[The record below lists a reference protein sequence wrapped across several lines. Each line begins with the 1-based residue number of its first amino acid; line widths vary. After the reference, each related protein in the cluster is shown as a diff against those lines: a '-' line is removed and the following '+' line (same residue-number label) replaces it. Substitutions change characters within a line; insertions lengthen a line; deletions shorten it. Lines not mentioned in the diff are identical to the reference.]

1 MTQTAAHRSAAAP
14 TSGPWSPRE
23 SELLA
28 VTLRLLQEHGYERLT
43 VDAVAGE
50 ARASKATVYRRW
62 PSKAELVLAAFIEGV
77 RQVAVAPE
85 TGSLRGDLLQ
95 LGESC
100 CDQGYQHASTI
111 RAVLVEVSHHPALSD
126 ALRHQFLDQRE
137 ALIRHILQQAV
148 DRGEIAEAALPDEL
162 WDLMPNYLIFRTI
175 IPGQPPN
182 RETVRQL
189 VDNFVL
195 PGLTRRAGAHGS
207 H

>member
-1 MTQTAAHRSAAAP
+1 MTQTAAPRPAGSP

-43 VDAVAGE
+43 VDAVASE

-62 PSKAELVLAAFIEGV
+62 ASKAELVLAAFIEGV

-85 TGSLRGDLLQ
+85 TGTLRGDLLQ
-95 LGESC
+95 LGEAC
-100 CDQGYQHASTI
+100 REQGYQHAGTI
-111 RAVLVEVSHHPALSD
+111 RAVLVEVSHNPALSD
-126 ALRHQFLDQRE
+126 ALQHQFLDQRQE
-137 ALIRHILQQAV
+137 LMQQILQQAV
-148 DRGEIAEAALPDEL
+148 DRGEIAAAALPDEL
-162 WDLMPNYLIFRTI
+162 WDLLPSYLIFRTI

-182 RETVRQL
+182 AETVRRL
-189 VDNFVL
+189 VDDFIL
-195 PGLTRRAGAHGS
+195 PGLTRTS

>member
-1 MTQTAAHRSAAAP
+1 MTQTADCPAA
-14 TSGPWSPRE
+14 SSPWSPRE
-23 SELLA
+23 TELLA

-43 VDAVAGE
+43 VDAVAGQ

-62 PSKAELVLAAFIEGV
+62 PSKAELVLAAFIESV
-77 RQVAVAPE
+77 RQIAVAPE

-95 LGESC
+95 LGEVC
-100 CDQGYQHASTI
+100 CEQGYQHASTI

-126 ALRHQFLDQRE
+126 ALQHQFLDQRE
-137 ALIRHILQQAV
+137 AVVRHILQQAV

-182 RETVRQL
+182 AETVRRL
-189 VDNFVL
+189 VDDFIL
-195 PGLTRRAGAHGS
+195 PGLTRVSGS
-207 H
+207 HAPH